1 MCLRFVRKV
10 YIIMVMML
18 AGSRIS
24 KNGSYGIWFIR
35 YVRGVVSREGFAVI
49 ISDIIIIVVRKI
61 KKVFIRGRRTA
72 FYINSIIMKVKG
84 YGRYSIES

>member
-1 MCLRFVRKV
+1 
-10 YIIMVMML
+10 MVMML
-18 AGSRIS
+18 VGSRIS
-24 KNGSYGIWFIR
+24 KNGSYGICFIR
-35 YVRGVVSREGFAVI
+35 YVCGVVSREGFVVI

-61 KKVFIRGRRTA
+61 KKVFICGRCMV